1 MAMEG
6 LGLLYDNDISRV
18 TPAFLTKFAEA
29 IDSPSADAIFISC
42 GALRAI
48 DALDQIEQT
57 TGKPAISSNQ
67 AMLWHCLRMAGI
79 ADKVG
84 GYGRLFREH

>member
-1 MAMEG
+1 MEG
-6 LGLLYDNDISRV
+6 NDRGGRYSGHKMRPH
-18 TPAFLTKFAEA
+18 TW
-29 IDSPSADAIFISC
+29 SSANRYSC
-42 GALRAI
+42 CVLRNEHDHYNHGSTEI
-48 DALDQIEQT
+48 DALEAIEQK

-79 ADKVG
+79 ADKVD